1 MPFLQSRQRSSL
13 DESILILRRACL
25 FQGNPA
31 RVASCFL
38 LKIHAF
44 RQVIAFFSRKIHAF
58 RQVIAFFS
66 RKIHAFRQVI
76 MLSEWAAK
84 HQILFEKF

>member
-1 MPFLQSRQRSSL
+1 
-13 DESILILRRACL
+13 
-25 FQGNPA
+25 
-31 RVASCFL
+31 VASCFL

-58 RQVIAFFS
+58 RQVI
-66 RKIHAFRQVI
+66 
-76 MLSEWAAK
+76 MLSEWAALDEKWAAK